1 VNLPGGAYGD
11 SFATMNTTNNALT
24 IVVTGASGYLGSWI
38 VKTALDAGHTV
49 RGTVRD
55 PENAEKTAHLRG
67 LEHQDRLT
75 LHQADLLEPGA
86 FDTTVAGADVVI
98 HSASP
103 FARDNITDPDSQLI
117 RPAVD
122 GTRNVLSAVN
132 ASNTV
137 SRVVLTSS
145 VAAIMGDARDA
156 GEYPDRVVDETRWNH
171 SSSTDHE
178 PYSYSK
184 TLAEQA
190 AWSMAEQQNRWRL
203 VTINP
208 AFIIGPSLSRRMDG
222 ASVSI
227 MTQLADGT
235 FKQGAPEIFL
245 GFVDVRDV
253 ALAHIRAAERSE
265 ATGRFITA
273 ERVASFP
280 QIAQVLRERYG
291 ATYQFPKG
299 RVPKLLLWLIG
310 PAVGITRRYVRT
322 NVGYPFTLDTRR
334 SREVLGLEYRDAR
347 ETAVAH
353 IAQLAEFGAL

>member
-1 VNLPGGAYGD
+1 MPNDPHGD
-11 SFATMNTTNNALT
+11 SFGAMNSTDNGLT

-49 RGTVRD
+49 RATVRD
-55 PENAEKTAHLRG
+55 PANEEKTAHLRD
-67 LEHQDRLT
+67 LEHQERLT
-75 LHQADLLEPGA
+75 LHQADLLEAGA
-86 FDTTVAGADVVI
+86 FDQVVAGTDVVI

-103 FARDNITDPDSQLI
+103 FARDNITDPEAQLI

-122 GTRNVLSAVN
+122 GTQNVLSAVN
-132 ASNTV
+132 QSQTV
-137 SRVVLTSS
+137 RRVVVTSS
-145 VAAIMGDARDA
+145 VAAIMGDAREA
-156 GEYPDRVVDETRWNH
+156 REYPDSVVDETRWNH
-171 SSSTDHE
+171 TSSADHE

-190 AWSMAEQQNRWRL
+190 AWSVAEQQDRWTL

-227 MTQLADGT
+227 MRQLADGS

-253 ALAHIRAAERSE
+253 ALAHVRAAEQGE
-265 ATGRFITA
+265 ATGRFIVS

-291 ATYQFPKG
+291 ETYPLPKG
-299 RVPKLLLWLIG
+299 RVPKWLLWLIG
-310 PAVGITRRYVRT
+310 PAAGITRRYVRT

-334 SREVLGLEYRDAR
+334 SQEVLGLTYRDAR
-347 ETAVAH
+347 ESAVEH
-353 IAQLAEFGAL
+353 IAQLSELGAL

>member
-1 VNLPGGAYGD
+1 
-11 SFATMNTTNNALT
+11 MNRTNNGLT

-55 PENAEKTAHLRG
+55 PQDADKTSHLRN
-67 LEHQDRLT
+67 LDHHERLT
-75 LHQADLLEPGA
+75 LYQADLLEPEA
-86 FDTTVAGADVVI
+86 FDQAVAGADVVI
-98 HSASP
+98 HTASP
-103 FARDNITDPDSQLI
+103 FARDNITDPEAQLI

-122 GTRNVLSAVN
+122 GTRNVL
-132 ASNTV
+132 ASVERSETV
-137 SRVVLTSS
+137 YRVVLTSS

-156 GEYPDRVVDETRWNH
+156 GAYPERTVDETRWNH
-171 SSSTDHE
+171 TSSAAHE

-190 AWSMAEQQNRWRL
+190 AWETANQQRRWTL

-208 AFIIGPSLSRRMDG
+208 AFIIGPSLSRRTDG

-227 MTQLADGT
+227 MRQLADGS

-253 ALAHIRAAERSE
+253 ALAHLRAAERTE
-265 ATGRFITA
+265 ATGRFIVS

-280 QIAQVLRERYG
+280 QIAQALRDHFGSAYP
-291 ATYQFPKG
+291 FPAG
-299 RVPKLLLWLIG
+299 RLPKWFLWLIG

-322 NVGYPFTLDTRR
+322 NVGFPFRLDTRR
-334 SREVLGLEYRDAR
+334 SREVLGLEYRDTR
-347 ETAVAH
+347 RTAVEH
-353 IAQLAEFGAL
+353 ITQLIEFGEV